1 MPRKAEELPLPEL
14 QRLLVNSVRKAKLAP
29 GIGGFRANNRKQRR
43 FLASKKKGKMF
54 MGGNRSGKTVG
65 GAALAVCFMTGEK
78 TLRDEEGNE
87 FTLDYIPNAP
97 TKGRIVGVDFNLG
110 INQIIIPEIQRWL
123 PSKYLIGNSWEQ
135 SYSKTDR
142 ILTLTNGSTVEF
154 MSYEQ
159 DREKFQGTSRDWTW
173 FDEEPP
179 QEIFKE
185 CLVRLI
191 DRDGYWWMTMTPL
204 IEMSWTYDTLYEP
217 ALAGEI
223 SVEVLEVET
232 FENPYVKREAY
243 DRLTETM
250 SAEEKKTRSTG
261 VYISH
266 TGLVY
271 GEVFS
276 HEANVCPDIVKSSRW
291 DILRDTWDH
300 FQMIDHGFNN
310 PTAILFGAYNTDG
323 KIIVYDE
330 IYINKKTI
338 PELASMWLQR
348 QIDLGIKTQYIVG
361 DPALA
366 QTDPNEGL
374 SRQAQFAQHGI
385 NIGLGNNH
393 VDSGISYVQI
403 MFREQQLIITSRCK
417 ETLKELRKYRWDRH
431 LTKIRD
437 RRNLKEE
444 PVKKDDHAM
453 DSLRYGVMS
462 RPQKYI
468 DEPQKETIRG
478 LHITTPAG
486 DIDWEQMVKNEV
498 HIDEVMGCEV

>member
-1 MPRKAEELPLPEL
+1 M
-14 QRLLVNSVRKAKLAP
+14 QRLLVNSVRKAKMAP
-29 GIGGFRANNRKQRR
+29 GIGGFRCNNRKQER
-43 FLASKKKGKMF
+43 FLASKKKGKMY

-65 GAALAVCFMTGEK
+65 GAANAVCYMTGEH
-78 TLRDEEGNE
+78 TLHDVDGVE
-87 FTLDYIPNAP
+87 FHLDHVPAAP
-97 TKGRIVGVDFNLG
+97 TRGRIVGVDFNLG

-123 PSKYLIGNSWEQ
+123 PSRYLIENSWEK

-142 ILTLTNGSTVEF
+142 ILTLNNGSTCEF

-159 DREKFQGTSRDWTW
+159 DREKFQGTSRHWTW

-179 QEIFKE
+179 LEIFKE

-191 DRDGYWWMTMTPL
+191 DQDGDWWMTMTPL
-204 IEMSWTYDTLYEP
+204 IEMSWTYDALYDP
-217 ALAGEI
+217 ALLGDI
-223 SVEVLEVET
+223 QVEVIEVDT

-243 DRLTETM
+243 DRLTEIM
-250 SAEEKKTRSTG
+250 SDEEKKTRSTG

-276 HEANVCPDIVKSSRW
+276 HANNVIPDIVKSSRW
-291 DILRDTWDH
+291 PVLRDTWEH

-310 PTAILFGAYNTDG
+310 PTAILFGAYNQDG
-323 KIIVYDE
+323 KIIIYDE

-338 PELASMWLQR
+338 PELSQMWLQR
-348 QIDLGIKTQYIVG
+348 RADLEIITQYNIG

-366 QTDPNEGL
+366 QTDINEGL
-374 SRQAQFAQHGI
+374 SRQAQFAQHGVL
-385 NIGLGNNH
+385 IGLGNNH

-462 RPQKYI
+462 RPQKYVM
-468 DEPQKETIRG
+468 EEQKETIRG
-478 LHITTPAG
+478 LHIVSAAT
-486 DIDWEQMVKNEV
+486 DYDWEQMYKDEV
-498 HIDEVMGCEV
+498 AIDEVLGSEV

>member
-1 MPRKAEELPLPEL
+1 
-14 QRLLVNSVRKAKLAP
+14 
-29 GIGGFRANNRKQRR
+29 
-43 FLASKKKGKMF
+43 MF

-65 GAALAVCFMTGEK
+65 GAALAVCYMTGEH
-78 TLRDEEGNE
+78 TLRDENGEE
-87 FTLDYIPNAP
+87 FHLDYIPQTP
-97 TKGRIVGVDFNLG
+97 TRGRVVGVDFNLG

-123 PSKYLIGNSWEQ
+123 PTKYLIDNSWDK

-142 ILTLTNGSTVEF
+142 ILTLNNGSTVEF

-159 DREKFQGTSRDWTW
+159 DREKFQGTSRNWTW

-179 QEIFKE
+179 SEIFKE

-191 DRDGYWWMTMTPL
+191 DTDGDWWMTMTPL

-223 SVEVLEVET
+223 SVEVIEVET
-232 FENPYVKREAY
+232 FENPYIRREAY

-276 HEANVCPDIVKSSRW
+276 TTNNVCPDILKSTRW
-291 DILRDTWDH
+291 PVLRDNWSH

-310 PTAILFGAYNTDG
+310 PTAILFGAYNEDS
-323 KIIVYDE
+323 KIIIYDE
-330 IYINKKTI
+330 IYINKTI
-338 PELASMWLQR
+338 IPDLASKWLHR
-348 QIDLGIKTQYIVG
+348 QLELGISTQYIIG

-366 QTDPNEGL
+366 QTDPEQGVT
-374 SRQAQFAQHGI
+374 RQAQFAEHGI
-385 NIGLGNNH
+385 FIGLGNNN

-403 MFREQQLIITSRCK
+403 MFREQQLIITTRCK

-437 RRNLKEE
+437 RSNLKEK

-462 RPQKYI
+462 RPTKFAI
-468 DEPQKETIRG
+468 DTQSREVVQG
-478 LHITTPAG
+478 LHVTMPAT
-486 DIDWEQMVKNEV
+486 DYDWEQAYKNELT
-498 HIDEVMGCEV
+498 IDEFLGSEL